1 MHLSFIN
8 LNDVDEKN
16 ILSLVCTFSAAAVSA
31 QEPSDS
37 LKIVSGSRGTYQ
49 KEKKLSELS
58 TVTNFTNALSIGTT
72 GIQTT
77 ASGAPGTN
85 AGIAIRGYS
94 NRHYEQSPVVF
105 LDGLPYWGALNAI
118 NPATIE
124 RIDVH
129 KNGIDMSAPINFA
142 ADGVIEIFTKKA
154 SLAPAPWKVSLD
166 ANVGVNTRA
175 VPEYDL
181 VTDPA
186 QFYEIRH
193 QLWRSSFYRSMG
205 DWNAAGQAANA
216 YIVSQD
222 IKNLYDVPSQA
233 LVDPVSGKFNPDARL
248 RYQDKA
254 KEIIQRIGLRHAYNL
269 EASKMYK
276 NAGLAFNAGYLK
288 ENSYLKNSDFN
299 RFNVG
304 ANAFWNAG
312 EKLTLG
318 LNAYFANTG
327 GQFWEP
333 AFGDRNT
340 YIDPFQFMR
349 ITGPAHSIYER
360 DQEGNMVNDPNTG
373 QPMPTFWGRQLSWF
387 LKNKRASN
395 NNMLRLHPSVKYRLN
410 EQFSLS
416 VLGSYTTNALKRTEL
431 NNVGLAVG
439 GTVPQLPVGLI
450 VANSNSHDISL
461 NPKLDF
467 EKQSGAHH
475 WTGFVQYMY
484 EAVSQ
489 RAKAYYESAFY
500 LPFPHMLPWQ
510 GTEYN
515 IWNQVHMVDGKGGYS
530 YNDRFNLTAR
540 INYTNN
546 RYRNLD
552 RNQSSLNPGPRSR
565 SNVNYAFRA
574 AWKAGR
580 DRWGLWA
587 DVAQTSNYLRT
598 SSERTLSIVY
608 NHFYKSSFPDDSW
621 VFENEYVPRQTTFDL
636 GAYAHV
642 GGRLVVKG
650 TLYARQIKNSVDILP
665 TIPTGWPMNKA
676 SDGFN
681 IMNRGAELQV
691 TYRPVQNSQ
700 FRWETGIYAT
710 HTKATIQDL
719 KFSLI
724 GRGTNTIVH
733 DKGNELNSFYAPR
746 MVGVD
751 PNDGGP
757 IYAYK
762 NGTTKSYNDLV
773 FSDYVKMGSASP
785 FLYGSWVNNV
795 SAGKFSFRMAW
806 NFALGGKVYDW
817 DYSNSMNT
825 GVWKQGNFHKDVAD
839 SWTPNNREAS
849 IPVMAGFYSG
859 AYSDFYVTSGSWLSL
874 KSLMLNYSIP
884 LNWLGKSGY
893 QALNIYAAGENILFF
908 SARKGLNPNANF
920 IGDASNHYVPMRT
933 VMLGV
938 KIDF

>member
-1 MHLSFIN
+1 MK
-8 LNDVDEKN
+8 KN

-31 QEPSDS
+31 QEYSDS

-49 KEKKLSELS
+49 EEKKLSELS
-58 TVTNFTNALSIGTT
+58 TVSNFTNALSIGTT

-118 NPATIE
+118 NPANIE
-124 RIDVH
+124 RIDIH
-129 KNGIDMSAPINFA
+129 KNGIDMNAPINFA

-166 ANVGVNTRA
+166 ANVGINTRA

-186 QFYEIRH
+186 QFYEMRH
-193 QLWRSSFYRSMG
+193 QLWRSSFYRTIG
-205 DWNAAGQAANA
+205 DRNAAGRAANA
-216 YIVSQD
+216 YIINQD
-222 IKNLYDVPSQA
+222 VKNLYDVPNQS

-269 EASKMYK
+269 EASKRYK

-288 ENSYLKNSDFN
+288 ENSYLNNSDFN

-340 YIDPFQFMR
+340 YLDPFQFIR

-373 QPMPTFWGRQLSWF
+373 QPMPTFWGQQLSWF

-395 NNMLRLHPSVKYRLN
+395 NNMLRLHPYVNYQLN
-410 EQFSLS
+410 QQFRLS
-416 VLGSYTTNALKRTEL
+416 VQGAYTSHMLKRTEL
-431 NNVGLAVG
+431 NNAFLGVG
-439 GTVPQLPVGLI
+439 GGIFPLLPPGLI
-450 VANSNSHDISL
+450 VTSSNDHDINI
-461 NPKLDF
+461 NPKIDF
-467 EKQSGAHH
+467 EKKSGAHA
-475 WTGFVQYMY
+475 WKALVQYMY
-484 EAVSQ
+484 EGSSQ
-489 RAKAYYESAFY
+489 NANAYYETEDF
-500 LPFPHMLPWQ
+500 LPFPYRPWEV
-510 GTEYN
+510 TDYN
-515 IWNQVHMVDGKGGYS
+515 TWNKMHTADGKINYKYKGRLS
-530 YNDRFNLTAR
+530 ITAR
-540 INYTNN
+540 INHTSIRYKKLSNGKTSSYT
-546 RYRNLD
+546 
-552 RNQSSLNPGPRSR
+552 
-565 SNVNYAFRA
+565 NYAFRA
-574 AWKAGR
+574 AWNARR
-580 DRWGLWA
+580 DAWGLWIDA
-587 DVAQTSNYLRT
+587 AQTSNYMRP
-598 SSERTLSIVY
+598 SSERTLSIVHNY
-608 NHFYKSSFPDDSW
+608 YYKSSLPDDAW
-621 VFENEYVPRQTTFDL
+621 YFENWYTPRQTNLDI

-642 GGRLVVKG
+642 GQRLDVKG
-650 TLYARQIKNSVDILP
+650 TLFVRQIKNSVDILP
-665 TIPTGWPMNKA
+665 TIPTGWPLNKA

-681 IMNRGAELQV
+681 ILNRGAELQV

-751 PNDGGP
+751 PNDGAP

-773 FSDYVKMGSASP
+773 FSDYVKMGSAGP

-817 DYSNSMNT
+817 DYNNSMNT

-859 AYSDFYVTSGSWLSL
+859 AYSDFYVTSASWLSL

-893 QALNIYAAGENILFF
+893 EALNIYAAGENLLFF

-938 KIDF
+938 RIDF